1 MSSIKDINLAPSGA
15 HKIDWVRKN
24 CPLLRSLEADFSREK
39 PFQGIRI
46 ALSIHLEAKTA
57 YLCKVL
63 AAGGAEMY
71 ITGSNPLSTQD
82 DVAAALAADG
92 LNVYAWYDCS
102 EEEYFGHIRSVLEH
116 NCNIIIDDGGDLVHM
131 LHTEMRDRLPYVIGG
146 CEETTTGIIRL
157 IAMAR
162 NNELEFPMVMVNNA
176 DCKHLFDNRY
186 GTGQSVFD
194 GINRTTNL
202 IVAGKQVVVAGYGW
216 CGKGVA
222 MRAKGLGARVIV
234 TEINPIK
241 AIEAVM
247 DGFDVMPMEEAA
259 KVGDFFITVTGCAG
273 VIREEHFALMK
284 NGAILCNAGHFDV
297 EIDMKRLREIAL
309 DTIDQRKNIVGY
321 QISDGQWIYVLAEGR
336 LVNLAAGD
344 GHPAE
349 IMDMS
354 FAIQALSAKY
364 LVEHKDSLNEK
375 LISVP
380 REVDLEVANRKL
392 RFLGKSI
399 DRLTPEQE
407 AYLNSS
413 NIDI

>member
-1 MSSIKDINLAPSGA
+1 MSEIRNITLASSGA
-15 HKIDWVRKN
+15 HKIEWVRRN
-24 CPLLRSLEADFSREK
+24 MPILRSLEAEFKESK
-39 PFQGIRI
+39 PFAGIKV

-82 DVAAALAADG
+82 DVAAALVDAG
-92 LNVYAWYDCS
+92 LNVFAWYGATD
-102 EEEYFGHIRSVLEH
+102 EEYDRHIRAVIE
-116 NCNIIIDDGGDLVHM
+116 NKPQVIIDDGGDLVNM
-131 LHTEMRDRLPYVIGG
+131 LHNHYPEQIANVLGG

-157 IAMAR
+157 QAMDKAG
-162 NNELEFPMVMVNNA
+162 ELKFPMVRVNDA

-202 IVAGKQVVVAGYGW
+202 IVAGKYVVVAGYGW

-222 MRAKGLGARVIV
+222 MRAKGLGARVVV
-234 TEINPIK
+234 TEVDPIK

-247 DGFDVMPMEEAA
+247 DGFEVMPMVEAA
-259 KVGDFFITVTGCAG
+259 KIGDFFVTVTGCKD
-273 VIREEHFALMK
+273 VITKEAFAVKK
-284 NGAILCNAGHFDV
+284 NGAIMCNAGHFNV
-297 EIDMKRLREIAL
+297 EINAVELEEMAIRKEE
-309 DTIDQRKNIVGY
+309 QRANIMGY
-321 QISDGQWIYVLAEGR
+321 QLDEDRWVYLLAEGR

-364 LVEHKDSLNEK
+364 IVENGSGLKEK

-380 REVDLEVANRKL
+380 REVDLDVAERKL
-392 RFLGKSI
+392 KFLGKTI
-399 DRLTPEQE
+399 DTLSEEQTL
-407 AYLNSS
+407 YLNSS
-413 NIDI
+413 DV